1 MKKMK
6 TWSMVL
12 LVAVML
18 LPQAVMAQ
26 DFTEKSTSIE
36 GSRYE
41 LVLFE
46 DSELINRKV
55 YKFDKSTGALYLII
69 EKDEWNGTTTLFKWH
84 LKEKVAPVV
93 EPETDRK
100 EGAINYQL
108 FYLHFLSKINYIYL
122 LNLKTGAVYRSF
134 IDKEKTTWERIKEGE
149 D

>member
-1 MKKMK
+1 
-6 TWSMVL
+6 
-12 LVAVML
+12 
-18 LPQAVMAQ
+18 MAQ
-26 DFTEKSTSIE
+26 EFTEKSTSVE

-46 DSELINRKV
+46 DTRSIFKRTV
-55 YKFDKSTGALYLII
+55 YRFDQSTGALNLII
-69 EKDEWNGTTTLFKWH
+69 EKDEWNGTTTIFKWH
-84 LKEKVAPVV
+84 FKEKVAPVV